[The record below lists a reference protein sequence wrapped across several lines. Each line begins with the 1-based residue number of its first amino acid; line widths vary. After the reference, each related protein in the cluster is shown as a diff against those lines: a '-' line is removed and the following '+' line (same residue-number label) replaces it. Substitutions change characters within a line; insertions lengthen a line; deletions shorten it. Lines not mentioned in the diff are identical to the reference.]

1 MQGLTF
7 SIIPTQSDALCFRI
21 TPMQGLSFFRVDTG
35 PIFSIIPTQGD
46 ALCYRIMP
54 MQGLSFF
61 RVHAGLNL
69 FYYSNTGRGPMLS
82 HYALSGL
89 LLYRGSGSFFMK

>member
-1 MQGLTF
+1 LFGYAQYRLITF
-7 SIIPTQSDALCFRI
+7 TIIQLQFKGI
-21 TPMQGLSFFRVDTG
+21 TPMQGL
-35 PIFSIIPTQGD
+35 IFSIIPTQGD
-46 ALCYRIMP
+46 ALCYRITP
-54 MQGLSFF
+54 FQGLSFF